1 METEMKPIQNI
12 LTAAQAAGQ
21 SRLSE
26 FESKQILSGYDI
38 PAVKEILAQNFEQ
51 VISAASAIGYPVA
64 LKACA
69 STISHKTE
77 GGLIA
82 LGIRDEETLS
92 ASFKDIS
99 KKTEK
104 MGSDYLVQEMIDG
117 GRELVMG
124 MVRDPQFGPCVMFG
138 LGGIYTEA
146 LGDVSFRSTPLTE
159 SDALEMMQ
167 EIKGKKILSAFRGMP
182 EMDLRSLSKCLV
194 RLGQIGLDHEII
206 REIDVNPLIIKGT
219 QPVAVDALIV
229 LDSDKSYP
237 MRK

>member
-1 METEMKPIQNI
+1 MKPTEEMII
-12 LTAAQAAGQ
+12 AAQTAGQ

-26 FESKQILSGYDI
+26 FESKKILSMYDI
-38 PAVKEILAQNFEQ
+38 PIVQEILADNFEQ
-51 VISAASAIGYPVA
+51 VLSATSTIGYPVA

-77 GGLIA
+77 SGLIA
-82 LGIRDEETLS
+82 LGIKDEETLT
-92 ASFKDIS
+92 ACFKDLS
-99 KKTEK
+99 NKAEG
-104 MGSDYLVQEMIDG
+104 MDADFLVQEMIEG

-146 LGDVSFRSTPLTE
+146 LGDVSFRTAPLTE

-167 EIKGKKILSAFRGMP
+167 EIKGNKILSVFRGMP
-182 EMDLRSLSKCLV
+182 EMDLNRLSKCLV
-194 RLGQIGLDHEII
+194 QLGQIGLDHESI
-206 REIDVNPLIIKGT
+206 REIDINPLIIKGS

-229 LDSDKSYP
+229 LNSE
-237 MRK
+237 